1 MADIDMT
8 DFESV
13 KQALRA
19 AMQRASALGLTGD
32 TMKQYVLD
40 ETSSLRTSENVDAAW
55 RALALVVAN
64 EPDDRWAERDSVKAP
79 QLLQFDFQADYDPD
93 RASRLA
99 NDIFRTIGRHGADA
113 DGTICPREVLDAL
126 MGNMVNL
133 LAQMS
138 SDPDPQRILKIV
150 EGVLKAAKSHHS
162 PPAH

>member
-32 TMKQYVLD
+32 AMKQYVLD

-64 EPDDRWAERDSVKAP
+64 EPDNRWAGRDSVKAP

-99 NDIFRTIGRHGADA
+99 NDILEPSAATAPMRTGQSARVR
-113 DGTICPREVLDAL
+113 CSMR
-126 MGNMVNL
+126 
-133 LAQMS
+133 
-138 SDPDPQRILKIV
+138 
-150 EGVLKAAKSHHS
+150 
-162 PPAH
+162 

>member
-32 TMKQYVLD
+32 AMKQFVLD
-40 ETSSLRTSENVDAAW
+40 ETSSLRTRENVEAAW

-79 QLLQFDFQADYDPD
+79 QLLQFDFQADYDL
-93 RASRLA
+93 SL
-99 NDIFRTIGRHGADA
+99 IHI
-113 DGTICPREVLDAL
+113 
-126 MGNMVNL
+126 
-133 LAQMS
+133 
-138 SDPDPQRILKIV
+138 
-150 EGVLKAAKSHHS
+150 
-162 PPAH
+162 